1 MRPGIFTSFMAGMPY
16 VTALPMIQAAGF
28 QAVSLGGVPQLAGY
42 ATAADRRKLVALLRD
57 LGLVIDSVHAPFPE
71 GDRLFAEDESAR
83 QESLRLCRFALDAA
97 AEVNGKVV
105 VIHLI
110 QPYGIPPGEQR
121 DRMVEQGRRSVA
133 ELAEH
138 AAARQVC
145 LALENG
151 QRQDYDQVLFDL
163 LEELPAPHV
172 GLCYDSGHEHVQ
184 GRCFQMLRRYGHRL
198 LALHIHDN
206 TGRDTHLL
214 PFAGTVPWAAFGVAM
229 AGLNFAGDLVLEPS
243 MANASFSDPEKF
255 LAEAMRRCQRLLEM
269 MAGKGGQESG
279 DGAGSKAARS

>member
-1 MRPGIFTSFMAGMPY
+1 MRPGIFTSFMAGMPFE
-16 VTALPMIQAAGF
+16 TALPMIQAAGF

-42 ATAADRRKLVALLRD
+42 ATAAERRKLVALLGD

-121 DRMVEQGRRSVA
+121 DRMIEQGRRSVA
-133 ELAEH
+133 ELAEQ

-151 QRQDYDQVLFDL
+151 QRLDYDQVLFDL

-214 PFAGTVPWAAFGVAM
+214 PYEGTVPWAAFSEAM
-229 AGLNFAGDLVLEPS
+229 AGLDFAGNLVLEPS
-243 MANASFSDPEKF
+243 MAHSSFSDPEEF
-255 LAEAMRRCQRLLEM
+255 LDEAMRRCRRLLAMSPEND
-269 MAGKGGQESG
+269 GHGSG
-279 DGAGSKAARS
+279 DGAGSKTAKG

>member
-16 VTALPMIQAAGF
+16 ATALPMIQAAGF
-28 QAVSLGGVPQLAGY
+28 QAVSLGGVPELAGY
-42 ATAADRRKLVALLRD
+42 GTGADRQKLKALLRVH
-57 LGLVIDSVHAPFPE
+57 GLVIDSVHAPFPE
-71 GDRLFAEDESAR
+71 GDRLFAEDEAVR
-83 QESLRLCRFALDAA
+83 QESLRQCRLALDAA
-97 AEVNGKVV
+97 SEVDGRVV

-133 ELAEH
+133 ELAGY
-138 AAARQVC
+138 AAKRQVC

-151 QRQDYDQVLFDL
+151 QRPDYDQVLFAL

-214 PFAGTVPWAAFGVAM
+214 PYEGTVPWEGFGEAM
-229 AGLNFAGDLVLEPS
+229 AGLNFTGDLVLEPS
-243 MANASFSDPEKF
+243 MANSPFQDPAEF
-255 LAEAMRRCQRLLEM
+255 LAEAMRRCRRLLS
-269 MAGKGGQESG
+269 ALPGNVGQ
-279 DGAGSKAARS
+279 